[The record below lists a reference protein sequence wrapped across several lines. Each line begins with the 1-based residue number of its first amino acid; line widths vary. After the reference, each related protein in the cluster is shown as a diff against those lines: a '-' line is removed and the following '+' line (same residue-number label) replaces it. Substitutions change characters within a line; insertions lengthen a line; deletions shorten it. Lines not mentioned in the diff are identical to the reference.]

1 MKILHTSDWHLGRS
15 FHGVGMLADQR
26 RFIDQLVETVQRED
40 VRAVLISGDVYDR
53 ALPSVEVVQLF
64 SDALDRLTAA
74 GAEVVLSSGNH
85 DSPIRLGFADRVL
98 ARGGVHVRTGLHA
111 LTDPVRLS
119 DPDGTDV
126 AVYAVPYLE
135 PRLVA
140 ERLGVERPGHPAV
153 MTAALRIVRK
163 HLAGLEPAVGGES
176 GPDEATSEEDGALFP
191 AATTSRVRSILM
203 AHAFVAGAEES
214 DSEREFASGGLGQ
227 IPIPVFDGFDY
238 VALGHLHGRQRLREN
253 VRYSGSPLPYS
264 FSEARQ
270 AKGGWLLDVGP
281 DGLRGV
287 DPVTVETARPLAILR
302 GTLEDLLV
310 DPAHAGAEGA
320 WCQVT
325 LTDAERPRMAMDRL
339 RERFPHTLVLQFDP
353 QGAAPRERS
362 TYSSR
367 VAGAADDLEVSAG
380 FLDHVRSRPPSEA
393 ERVAL
398 AAALDAT
405 SLAEAAR

>member
-26 RFIDQLVETVQRED
+26 RVIDQLVETVHRD
-40 VRAVLISGDVYDR
+40 GVRAVLISGDVYDR

-74 GAEVVLSSGNH
+74 GAEVILSSGNH

-98 ARGGVHVRTGLHA
+98 ERGGVHVRTGLDA

-119 DPDGTDV
+119 EPDGTDV

-140 ERLGVERPGHPAV
+140 DRLGVQRPGHPAV
-153 MTAALRIVRK
+153 MTAALRVVRQ
-163 HLAGLEPAVGGES
+163 HLAGLTPAAGS
-176 GPDEATSEEDGALFP
+176 EADDTTPVEDGALFP
-191 AATTSRVRSILM
+191 AAATSRVRSILM

-214 DSEREFASGGLGQ
+214 DSERELASGGLGQ
-227 IPIPVFDGFDY
+227 IPVPVFDGFDY
-238 VALGHLHGRQRLREN
+238 VALGHLHGRQKLREH

-270 AKGGWLLDVGP
+270 AKGGWLVDVGP
-281 DGLRGV
+281 DGVRGI
-287 DPVTVETARPLAILR
+287 DPVTAELGRPLALLR
-302 GTLEDLLV
+302 GTLEDLLA
-310 DPAHAGAEGA
+310 DPAHAAAEDA

-325 LTDAERPRMAMDRL
+325 LTDPTRPLMAMDRL

-367 VAGAADDLEVSAG
+367 VAGAADDLEIAAG
-380 FLDHVRSRPPSEA
+380 FLDHVRSRPPSDA
-393 ERVAL
+393 EREAL
-398 AAALDAT
+398 AAALDAI
-405 SLAEAAR
+405 SPAEAAR

>member
-15 FHGVGMLADQR
+15 FHGVGMLAEQR
-26 RFIDQLVETVQRED
+26 RFVDQLVGIVRSEG

-74 GAEVVLSSGNH
+74 GAEVILSSGNH

-98 ARGGVHVRTGLHA
+98 SRGGVHVRTGLDA
-111 LTDPVRLS
+111 LTDPVRLTEPGGA
-119 DPDGTDV
+119 DI

-140 ERLGVERPGHPAV
+140 DRLGVDRPGHPAV
-153 MTAALRIVRK
+153 MTAALRLVRD
-163 HLAGLEPAVGGES
+163 HLA
-176 GPDEATSEEDGALFP
+176 ALS
-191 AATTSRVRSILM
+191 AAAGSTPPVRSVLM
-203 AHAFVAGAEES
+203 CHAFVAGAEES
-214 DSEREFASGGLGQ
+214 DSERELASGGLGQ
-227 IPIPVFDGFDY
+227 IPVPVFEGFDY

-281 DGLRGV
+281 DGLRAV
-287 DPVTVETARPLAILR
+287 DPVTVPTARALATLR
-302 GTLEDLLV
+302 GPLDELLA
-310 DPAHAGAEGA
+310 DPAHAGAEDA

-325 LTDAERPRMAMDRL
+325 LTDPQRPMMAMDRL

-353 QGAAPRERS
+353 QGAAPRERT

-367 VAGAADDLEVSAG
+367 VATAVDDLEVSAG
-380 FLDHVRSRPPSEA
+380 FLDHVRSRPPSA
-393 ERVAL
+393 QERAAL
-398 AAALDAT
+398 AAALDAV
-405 SLAEAAR
+405 SIAEAAR